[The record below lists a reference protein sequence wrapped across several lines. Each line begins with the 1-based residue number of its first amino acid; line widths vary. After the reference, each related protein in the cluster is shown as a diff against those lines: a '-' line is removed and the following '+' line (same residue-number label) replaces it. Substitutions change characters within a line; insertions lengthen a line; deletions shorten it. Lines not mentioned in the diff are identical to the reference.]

1 MRPRKEANPVAET
14 VYILCALTSLL
25 CAALLAR
32 AYRKAPSR
40 LLLWSSVCFAALAVN
55 SLLVVLDTIF
65 LPSYDLRVWRLVAA
79 AIGLGLLLWAL
90 ITETD

>member
-1 MRPRKEANPVAET
+1 MAET

-25 CAALLAR
+25 CAGLLAR

-40 LLLWSSVCFAALAVN
+40 LLLWSSVCFTGLAVN
-55 SLLVVLDTIF
+55 SLLVVLDTIV
-65 LPSYDLRVWRLVAA
+65 LPSYDLRIWRLIAA

-90 ITETD
+90 ITEAD